1 MICDRIW
8 LFILKVVL
16 LISIST
22 QWVHGYNSYFIAN
35 HEDFPLSCLWDVSKL
50 KFLLNIHCDGITV
63 WYQKFNYLLLL
74 ISWAIFNVHVYS
86 PYLIVCKFNF
96 SCCRLANSFRI
107 THMHGIYAYW
117 NSFKQWVNEVLPI
130 FCHSKFNLIS
140 CFRLKS
146 LKLQL
151 SCIWRLIDMFIHQE
165 CIYLYFSYSK

>member
-16 LISIST
+16 FLSQHNEFMDITPISLQIMKI
-22 QWVHGYNSYFIAN
+22 FL
-35 HEDFPLSCLWDVSKL
+35 LSCLWDVSKL

-165 CIYLYFSYSK
+165 CIYLHFSYSM